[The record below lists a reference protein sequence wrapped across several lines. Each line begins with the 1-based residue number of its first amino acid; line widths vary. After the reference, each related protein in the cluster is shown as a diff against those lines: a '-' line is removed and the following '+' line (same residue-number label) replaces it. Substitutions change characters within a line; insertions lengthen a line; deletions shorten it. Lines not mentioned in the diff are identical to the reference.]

1 MRGVHRVKGG
11 HELVVVDA
19 QLLVQRQALHELADL
34 ARGERRVRPRQLSVG
49 SEAPGERRAEAGR
62 RESTRVVCIEAAEG
76 LARDRARFRVLSAG
90 SAPPC
95 KAGEL
100 LMHSSRAAPSSV
112 RAGHRGR
119 RWRSL
124 SSRARGVTVADP

>member
-11 HELVVVDA
+11 HALVVVDA

-76 LARDRARFRVLSAG
+76 LARDRARLLCCPLV
-90 SAPPC
+90 APPPLGGC
-95 KAGEL
+95 N
-100 LMHSSRAAPSSV
+100 R
-112 RAGHRGR
+112 
-119 RWRSL
+119 
-124 SSRARGVTVADP
+124 VANY